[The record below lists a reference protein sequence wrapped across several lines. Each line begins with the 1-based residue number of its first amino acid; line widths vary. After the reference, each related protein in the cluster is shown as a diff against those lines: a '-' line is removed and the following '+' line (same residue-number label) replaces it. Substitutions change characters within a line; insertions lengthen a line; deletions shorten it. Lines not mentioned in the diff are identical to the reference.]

1 MRCAQIYAE
10 FKAALIADAALFID
24 NTLPD
29 LENTFAPVPPKSDD
43 SWLNT
48 LLGLVAL
55 GVPVVGGK
63 LFDSVLS
70 KIPAMSAESDVSPDH
85 YKSVMNAMLTS
96 PVTIATNMES
106 SNDPKDWTP
115 EKQAKFSKYMGDSL
129 KGWEYIFTQDLEDQR
144 RRVFSVGGH

>member
-1 MRCAQIYAE
+1 MYAE
-10 FKAALIADAALFID
+10 FKAALIADAALVID

-63 LFDSVLS
+63 FFDSGTSLVSPIFFSSEVSDFADSTLVLS
-70 KIPAMSAESDVSPDH
+70 KIPAMSAKSDVSQDH

-96 PVTIATNMES
+96 PVTIATNMKS
-106 SNDPKDWTP
+106 SNDP
-115 EKQAKFSKYMGDSL
+115 
-129 KGWEYIFTQDLEDQR
+129 
-144 RRVFSVGGH
+144 